1 MIKSMTGF
9 GRGIYDGEK
18 RTVTVEIKSVNHR
31 FLDFNLK
38 IYRVYSKF
46 EDKIKAIVSKAVSR
60 GKIDV
65 YVSVVNKREDGLTVS
80 LDYSLLNGYLNAYK
94 TLKEEYGLKDDIS
107 VMSVARNSDL
117 FTVNKTEEEDEE
129 VFADIEKALKTALD
143 EFTEMRKIEGERLC
157 EDIKGYLEKL
167 EANKD
172 KLKLLSPESVNL
184 YRARLEEKMK
194 ELLADAHIDEARII
208 TETAIF
214 ADKVA
219 VDEEMARLESHFK
232 QFRDMLESKVPIGKK
247 MDFLVQEINREINTT
262 GSKSAS
268 LEMSKTVV
276 EMKSE
281 VEKIREQIQ
290 NVE

>member
-281 VEKIREQIQ
+281 LEKIREQIQ